1 MRSLNHF
8 EAVTVLRE
16 AADQVLIRV
25 YREPADLELVSV
37 YAAQNQ
43 GQASVESPQGQTKV
57 RYLVNSCFS
66 GIPSVQLRL
75 FWSAVYWY
83 FVHILLSIL

>member
-25 YREPADLELVSV
+25 YREPKDYLDLDTV
-37 YAAQNQ
+37 YGDGNQ
-43 GQASVESPQGQTKV
+43 GQAYVGSPQGQNKV
-57 RYLVNSCFS
+57 SYCK
-66 GIPSVQLRL
+66 P
-75 FWSAVYWY
+75 VY
-83 FVHILLSIL
+83 FREQ

>member
-25 YREPADLELVSV
+25 YREPTDDLDLASM
-37 YAAQNQ
+37 YRDGNQ
-43 GQASVESPQGQTKV
+43 GQACVGSPQGQNKV
-57 RYLVNSCFS
+57 LMSYCK
-66 GIPSVQLRL
+66 P
-75 FWSAVYWY
+75 VY
-83 FVHILLSIL
+83 FREQ